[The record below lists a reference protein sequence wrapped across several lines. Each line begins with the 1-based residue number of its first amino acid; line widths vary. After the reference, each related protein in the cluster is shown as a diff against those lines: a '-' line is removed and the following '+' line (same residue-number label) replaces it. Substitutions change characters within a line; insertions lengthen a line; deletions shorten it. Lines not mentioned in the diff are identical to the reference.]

1 MIPIHID
8 DKASPALSRLSHIFF
23 QIRLGT
29 DCKLGTGDFYF
40 GPVVDG
46 KFVQVLPD
54 QAFKTGNFY
63 RVPLLTDRDAYEV
76 KLYSQLHQHRLTKAI
91 GREIQ

>member
-1 MIPIHID
+1 MTVQRPPAIALNFEIPGPD
-8 DKASPALSRLSHIFF
+8 LLKYRSD
-23 QIRLGT
+23 T
-29 DCKLGTGDFYF
+29 DGRAGTGDFYF

-46 KFVQVLPD
+46 KFVQMLPD

-76 KLYSQLHQHRLTKAI
+76 SFS
-91 GREIQ
+91 

>member
-1 MIPIHID
+1 M
-8 DKASPALSRLSHIFF
+8 SS
-23 QIRLGT
+23 T
-29 DCKLGTGDFYF
+29 DYRIGTGDFYF

-46 KFVQVLPD
+46 KFVQMLPD

-76 KLYSQLHQHRLTKAI
+76 SLVTSGASTL
-91 GREIQ
+91 